1 MYTAIQ
7 QYFLVSLPEYL
18 PLTALQQYKT
28 LQHKWPKS
36 QEDRLVTFGF
46 ILFGF
51 WNTAWCKCIWITNVK
66 EQNTFL
72 AEQILAD
79 NFFLFCRAIKWYKLK
94 LISLIAKLS
103 RIISE

>member
-1 MYTAIQ
+1 MPASTDYSEWSNSVQNLKKYVDMYTAIQ
-7 QYFLVSLPEYL
+7 QYFFLVSLPEYL

-36 QEDRLVTFGF
+36 QEDRFVTFGF

-51 WNTAWCKCIWITNVK
+51 WNTAWCKYIWITNVK

-72 AEQILAD
+72 AEQISAD
-79 NFFLFCRAIKWYKLK
+79 NFFL
-94 LISLIAKLS
+94 
-103 RIISE
+103 

>member
-18 PLTALQQYKT
+18 PLTGLQQYKT

-36 QEDRLVTFGF
+36 QEDSLVTFGF

-51 WNTAWCKCIWITNVK
+51 WNAAWCKYILITNVK

-72 AEQILAD
+72 AEQISVD
-79 NFFLFCRAIKWYKLK
+79 NLFL
-94 LISLIAKLS
+94 
-103 RIISE
+103 